1 MPFVNNKKYACE
13 SCIKG
18 HRSSNC
24 HHTDRPLFEV
34 KKKGRPVSQCTN
46 CRELRKT
53 RKLHSKCNCTSAD
66 NAQEERTLLAP
77 ASSRGK
83 PRYMPIAPALPNG
96 LKDVMQGSWPAGSLS
111 ADSRQ
116 RVDALLNPCCCGDV
130 RGCRCNVSQSSTS
143 ATPASTS
150 STVFLA
156 RASSPSSGLNA
167 LAAAAAALSR
177 QISKSPSHQ
186 LPSISTCQSPTSHQS
201 PTSPTQQSME
211 PSKHA
216 SSRPPSPKHK
226 RAKVA
231 QPGSCCAHKRA
242 SKDHSTSPGPTLPPL
257 LLDGRSPLDAPSPS
271 PFEGSSLLA
280 PSTATPYPFPD
291 LPQFTL
297 PHFTT
302 LTSLAGSGCTCGVDC
317 TCPGC
322 SEHRGAEHVTHTH
335 ADCKEGNCIHC
346 VDGDMAGRAGALEN
360 DAFGFGGSSMFG
372 RDGPLGF
379 GSNDSAGLF
388 GNAAATNDA
397 LAKFFAQA
405 ALLPLPPNRSG
416 QRVELPKLECCGG
429 NCGCP
434 DGRCGCGQTCD
445 GCEEH
450 ALLGQ
455 GHEKAHVDGK
465 EKGPGNDQ
473 EEVRGPAR
481 EPTEQ
486 AEKELTPSTLAADV
500 APPSPRSC
508 CAGKNAL

>member
-53 RKLHSKCNCTSAD
+53 RKLHSKCNCTPAD

-96 LKDVMQGSWPAGSLS
+96 LKDVMQGSWAAGSLA

-130 RGCRCNVSQSSTS
+130 RGCRCNIAQASTS
-143 ATPASTS
+143 ATTTSTS
-150 STVFLA
+150 ATVFLA
-156 RASSPSSGLNA
+156 RAGSPSSGLNA

-177 QISKSPSHQ
+177 QIPKSPLHQ
-186 LPSISTCQSPTSHQS
+186 
-201 PTSPTQQSME
+201 
-211 PSKHA
+211 
-216 SSRPPSPKHK
+216 
-226 RAKVA
+226 
-231 QPGSCCAHKRA
+231 
-242 SKDHSTSPGPTLPPL
+242 
-257 LLDGRSPLDAPSPS
+257 DGPSPS

-280 PSTATPYPFPD
+280 PSTASTSPFPD

-346 VDGDMAGRAGALEN
+346 VDGDMAGRADALEN
-360 DAFGFGGSSMFG
+360 DAFGFGGSSMFR

-450 ALLGQ
+450 ALLGH

-465 EKGPGNDQ
+465 EKRPGNDQ
-473 EEVRGPAR
+473 GEVRGSAK

-500 APPSPRSC
+500 APPSP
-508 CAGKNAL
+508 